1 MVAPQGDHGASECEA
16 GVGLWDLNGV
26 NDVRAPLEPRASLIE
41 RAPLG
46 QGVLQDG
53 RTGLSENASLGIF
66 WPQICT
72 FWLTDPLFGSS
83 SVAKMVKIGFNLFR
97 KILKVTPGCGVPWH
111 LKVVTIFKFT
121 M

>member
-97 KILKVTPGCGVPWH
+97 KTLKITPGCG
-111 LKVVTIFKFT
+111 I
-121 M
+121 